1 MITAMIP
8 IPVHPLAMSISYFM
22 NKVEGLHGFTLHEY
36 LSVLEYV

>member
-1 MITAMIP
+1 MTKAMMSIR
-8 IPVHPLAMSISYFM
+8 VHPLAMSISYFM